1 MVNEFIL
8 DKRSNTFIYTSIA
21 CFFAIALFAMLKSY
35 SIADFGNYYY
45 GSKLFFEGRFN
56 LEFYK
61 DIALFNNE
69 IRLYGE
75 KNYFEN
81 CIPVPPFSLFFYL
94 PFIFFKP
101 IISKLFFSVL
111 GLLFFSFSFKR
122 LCNYLNFRSWQLLL
136 IPICVF
142 YPLYNNGFQGQTYV
156 LITALLIEVFLLS
169 EKQKDIWASLFLAIT
184 ICLKLFPVF
193 FLLYFIIQK
202 QYRVVIYTLFFFV
215 AIYFITSLFIGSDV
229 VFYYFKE
236 IVPRLANNDIVGTYY
251 HGNQSI
257 YTLLLNLFSYDGLE
271 NTEPIIDSAYLVIGI
286 EAFSITMA
294 LIFLFYF
301 PKVNRVLFFSMVA
314 FSYVIISRYNTSYS
328 MLMLLPLLLSLIKEK
343 KYAIVIL
350 IALAISLP
358 IGYLKDSFFILQYSR
373 IIILLMVFI
382 LLWQYYRIKIKLSVL
397 LFLFCVVVSFKYAS
411 YSIKPA
417 NYFSIQNSKGM
428 LYDYQLKNDSIILR
442 STMGYK
448 NIDERFYLKT
458 KPSANKYLTLN
469 GNLLYYKNKLIDS
482 SNDNKQNPF
491 VLNDSTV
498 IFMSDLNQGIRF
510 YKLRVVTI
518 K

>member
-1 MVNEFIL
+1 MNKFIL
-8 DKRSNTFIYTSIA
+8 GKRSNTFIYTSIV
-21 CFFAIALFAMLKSY
+21 CFFAITFFTVIKND

-45 GSKLFFEGRFN
+45 GSKLFWDGLFTIEN
-56 LEFYK
+56 YK
-61 DIALFNNE
+61 NISHFNNQ
-69 IRLYGE
+69 IGQYGE
-75 KNYFEN
+75 TNYFEN
-81 CIPVPPFSLFFYL
+81 YIPVPPFSLLFYL

-169 EKQKDIWASLFLAIT
+169 EKQKNMLAAFLLAIT
-184 ICLKLFPVF
+184 ICLKLFPAF

-202 QYRVVIYTLFFFV
+202 QCRVVLYTLFFCII
-215 AIYFITSLFIGSDV
+215 IYAITSLFVGSDV
-229 VFYYFKE
+229 ALYYFKE
-236 IVPRLANNDIVGTYY
+236 IVLRLANNDIVGTYY

-271 NTEPIIDSAYLVIGI
+271 NIKPIINSAYLVIVI
-286 EAFSITMA
+286 EAFSIAMA
-294 LIFLFYF
+294 LVFLFFF
-301 PKVNRVLFFSMVA
+301 PKENRTLLFSMVA
-314 FSYVIISRYNTSYS
+314 FSSVIISRYNTSYS
-328 MLMLLPLLLSLIKEK
+328 MLMLLPLLLSLLKEK

-350 IALAISLP
+350 TALAISLP
-358 IGYLKDSFFILQYSR
+358 IGYFKDSFFILQYSR
-373 IIILLMVFI
+373 IIILLIVFI
-382 LLWQYYRIKIKLSVL
+382 LLWQQYPIKIKFSVL

-417 NYFSIQNSKGM
+417 NYFSIQNSKGV
-428 LYDYQLKNDSIILR
+428 LYDYRLKNDSIILM

-469 GNLLYYKNKLIDS
+469 GNLLYYKNKLIDNS
-482 SNDNKQNPF
+482 HDNKQNPF

-510 YKLRVVTI
+510 YKLRMVSF
-518 K
+518 